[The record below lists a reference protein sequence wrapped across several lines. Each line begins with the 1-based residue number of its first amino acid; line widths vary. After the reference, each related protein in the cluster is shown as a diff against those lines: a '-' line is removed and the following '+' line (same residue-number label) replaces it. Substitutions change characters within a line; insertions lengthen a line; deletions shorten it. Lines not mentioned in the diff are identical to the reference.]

1 MTTRT
6 RFSRRLSIT
15 LVASFS
21 TVSIAATFCLPGLA
35 GSARA
40 VECGAGAVVIVGGT
54 GDPEGAVMSG
64 VAQRYSLGA
73 DGIPNT
79 ADDYEVIYVDYPA
92 TVWPSGAA
100 GYDDSTAQGTAAT
113 KDAIATYQNSCDK
126 PVVVAGYSQGARI
139 AGDVLSDIGNDRDD
153 TVTITDEQGNPVEV
167 DISADNVSGELY
179 SDPRQ
184 NGDKTGEGIELALI
198 GVIPGLTMSGPRD
211 GGFGSLEGSV
221 TSVCVDGDPICDL
234 PDPLYDPIGAVDG
247 LIGYW
252 VKHGLYPA
260 YMRQEPNSPSW
271 GDRPV
276 VCTDNIC
283 MVAYDSAVVEQFR
296 IWAADL
302 GYTGTIDDFL
312 ANRATFDWPLGIEL
326 SNTQPAVRFVQGLF
340 PPLPKL
346 GYGAYLPDLTV
357 FEDILNGIVTISPD
371 QLKGGV
377 TALAASAESIL
388 LQPVNFVGYWGGAV
402 LGVDTGAAGPDL
414 GPTRIAIRE
423 QLQEWLDSQ
432 NLSPTAVSTTNTLSL
447 SSAPATT
454 EMPLQVSSD
463 GDASTDGTPSGR
475 LGSEQKDAVAAE
487 YEAPVGSTPPA
498 GANTNASGPAASN
511 PDSLSGDGG
520 TSTGSTSSNTEGQD
534 TEGQDT
540 EGQDTEGQD
549 TESESTE
556 GQSTGS
562 QSTGSQSTEGQ
573 STEGQSTEGQST
585 EGQSTEGQ
593 DTGGQST
600 GGQSTDGIKTG
611 GSNTSAGA

>member
-6 RFSRRLSIT
+6 RFSRRLSLT

-35 GSARA
+35 GIARA

-54 GDPEGAVMSG
+54 GDPEGAIMSG

-113 KDAIATYQNSCDK
+113 KDAIATYQHSCDK

-221 TSVCVDGDPICDL
+221 ISVCVDGDPICDL

-260 YMRQEPNSPSW
+260 HMRQEPNSPSW

-302 GYTGTIDDFL
+302 GYAGTIDDFL
-312 ANRATFDWPLGIEL
+312 ANRLTFNWPLGIEL
-326 SNTQPAVRFVQGLF
+326 SNPQPAVRFVQGLF

-371 QLKGGV
+371 QLKDGV
-377 TALAASAESIL
+377 TALAASAESIV
-388 LQPVNFVGYWGGAV
+388 LQPVNFVGYWGGTV

-414 GPTRIAIRE
+414 GPTRIAIRA
-423 QLQEWLDSQ
+423 QLQAWLDSQ
-432 NLSPTAVSTTNTLSL
+432 NLPSTTVSTTNTLSL
-447 SSAPATT
+447 SSAPTTT
-454 EMPLQVSSD
+454 EMPLQVTSD

-475 LGSEQKDAVAAE
+475 FGSEQKDAVAAKDE
-487 YEAPVGSTPPA
+487 AQENEAPAGSIPPA
-498 GANTNASGPAASN
+498 GGNTNASEPEPIRKLVPTESAVDSSAST
-511 PDSLSGDGG
+511 PDNLSGGGG
-520 TSTGSTSSNTEGQD
+520 TPTGTASSNTGGQGTEGQGTEGQD
-534 TEGQDT
+534 IDGQDT
-540 EGQDTEGQD
+540 DSQDTDGQNTDSPNTDGQDTKGQN
-549 TESESTE
+549 TRANN
-556 GQSTGS
+556 TG
-562 QSTGSQSTEGQ
+562 
-573 STEGQSTEGQST
+573 
-585 EGQSTEGQ
+585 
-593 DTGGQST
+593 
-600 GGQSTDGIKTG
+600 
-611 GSNTSAGA
+611 AGA